1 MSSPSEAPTA
11 SAWVFD
17 ARLSR
22 RDYVRRL
29 IVAYRRTPAVAG
41 VVRAAD
47 RRLAEDLYRRST
59 PLALIQA
66 AFSLAATRRI
76 FRVPPIRTPIRS
88 LHYFLPVLDELLK
101 DPPDPSYIQCLN
113 WKLRDPER
121 YLRWLR
127 TPNA

>member
-1 MSSPSEAPTA
+1 MSSPSEASP
-11 SAWVFD
+11 SSPWLFD
-17 ARLSR
+17 PRLSR

-29 IVAYRRTPAVAG
+29 IESYRRTPSVAG

-47 RRLAEDLYRRST
+47 RRLAHDLYRRST

-88 LHYFLPVLDELLK
+88 LHYFLPVLDELLEA
-101 DPPDPSYIQCLN
+101 PPDPAYIQCLD
-113 WKLRDPER
+113 WKLKDPER

-127 TPNA
+127 PPSP